1 MTTYFNFPSE
11 QLQQELAGIAKAI
24 VAPGKGLKTITS
36 DIVNVLKQTNI
47 KYGTLYHTNLDS
59 AL

>member
-24 VAPGKGLKTITS
+24 VAPGKGLKTSHTS
-36 DIVNVLKQTNI
+36 KFKTN
-47 KYGTLYHTNLDS
+47 KYHLVTRQ
-59 AL
+59 

>member
-24 VAPGKGLKTITS
+24 VAPGKGLKTSHTS
-36 DIVNVLKQTNI
+36 KFNKQISSRYQTMI
-47 KYGTLYHTNLDS
+47 KYCS
-59 AL
+59 AAAAL